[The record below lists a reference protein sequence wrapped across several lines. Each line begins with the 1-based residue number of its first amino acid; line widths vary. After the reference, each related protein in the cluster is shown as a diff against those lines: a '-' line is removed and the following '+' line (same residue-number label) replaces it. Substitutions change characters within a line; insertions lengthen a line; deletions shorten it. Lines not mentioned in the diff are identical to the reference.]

1 MQNNSRIRAA
11 AAPPHAGITVLELFL
26 VVAGIIVVMSLILGL
41 ISSKVNPKKDRD
53 LRRMNDM
60 AQLQKALSLYLDQTN
75 QFPDYDGCLS
85 GVDPVNQAL
94 RDRKVIEGSVSDPLW
109 KSEKPQAVPEDK
121 MTGCYYYTSSGSGY
135 SIKFYL
141 ETVEYTGKSGQNIVR
156 Q

>member
-1 MQNNSRIRAA
+1 MKVQSHGQAGS
-11 AAPPHAGITVLELFL
+11 APRHAGVTVLELFL

-75 QFPDYDGCLS
+75 LYPVYDGCLN
-85 GVDPVNQAL
+85 GIDEVNQTL
-94 RDRKVIEGSVSDPLW
+94 REKKVIEGSISDPRW
-109 KSEKPQAVPEDK
+109 KTERPSGDVPEK
-121 MTGCYYYTSSGSGY
+121 MTGCYFYSGTGSNY
-135 SIKFYL
+135 SIKFFL
-141 ETVEYTGKSGQNIVR
+141 ETPEYTGKTGENVVR